1 MNTIYHYH
9 PQTGEF
15 LNKAEASL
23 DPVEQ
28 KPMVPAFA
36 TDLKPPKVPDNQK
49 AVFIDDAWQV
59 VSDYRETEYW
69 LEDGSRTV
77 ISELGIVPPEGA
89 LFSPPMDNVK
99 NHANKKMADFFTE
112 FRAKFAEDADQYKLA
127 GWNDKAQRA
136 RRVLNNTASDADI
149 AILQTECAKRG
160 NDETPQALAQKQAA
174 KAQAFANA
182 VAIIDGM
189 EAAALATIESQSNEN
204 ALSAVLN
211 QLQTEA
217 TAELNSL
224 LGE

>member
-1 MNTIYHYH
+1 MREITLLEPFNHLLVVDVIDHKTHRTTLACGDFKSANDLGL
-9 PQTGEF
+9 Q
-15 LNKAEASL
+15 AEANEAWTEELIQQFEESQQQQNPAPPGL
-23 DPVEQ
+23 DEL
-28 KPMVPAFA
+28 KAFA
-36 TDLKPPKVPDNQK
+36 VLQIRHF
-49 AVFIDDAWQV
+49 A
-59 VSDYRETEYW
+59 
-69 LEDGSRTV
+69 
-77 ISELGIVPPEGA
+77 
-89 LFSPPMDNVK
+89 
-99 NHANKKMADFFTE
+99 TE

-136 RRVLNNTASDADI
+136 LRVTANTASDADI

-204 ALSAVLN
+204 ALSAVRN